1 MDLPKYIPIIGTKYV
16 RDTTT
21 GAILNTD
28 KAEYNNYIVQRQI
41 KLNEQKEKEET
52 KLKINQIENDIQEI
66 KAMIIELSKSRLANG
81 N

>member
-1 MDLPKYIPIIGTKYV
+1 MDTPKYIPVKGTKYV
-16 RDTTT
+16 RDTLT

-28 KAEYNNYIVQRQI
+28 KAEYNNYMAQRQI
-41 KLNEQKEKEET
+41 KLNEEREKEET

-66 KAMIIELSKSRLANG
+66 KAMIIELSRARLTNG

>member
-1 MDLPKYIPIIGTKYV
+1 MDIPKYIPVKGTKYV
-16 RDTTT
+16 RDTLT

-28 KAEYNNYIVQRQI
+28 KAEYNNYMAQRQI
-41 KLNEQKEKEET
+41 KLNEELEKEET

-66 KAMIIELSKSRLANG
+66 KAMIIELSRARLTNG